1 MAGVRYEGK
10 APDGDD
16 GLVNRGWITDTAL
29 PAQAVTNEFINGEI
43 NRVVTT
49 NNLQGKTYVDTQ
61 DGLVAKIAD
70 VNAAD
75 NLFLNASARGT
86 TVASL
91 DGTTSQGVGGML
103 ITSQVDAATLVTDCI
118 ARSHVGVTAANFTA
132 SVTSNETTTRNKLL
146 ATVTIPDPG
155 FPYHPLPFGFVA
167 GQAGGTPGL
176 YPWNGNGILGQLT
189 VCPAA
194 GSGDTIYGL
203 GACGDTPSAALYP
216 ILPYAASNTTPT
228 TRPAT
233 NGSLTLNLYGCCLQG
248 NGYTFLAAGLSFYVI
263 VIPAM

>member
-1 MAGVRYEGK
+1 MAGVRYEGR

-29 PAQAVTNEFINGEI
+29 PAQAVTAEFINGEI

-49 NNLQGKTYVDTQ
+49 NNLQGKKYVDDQ
-61 DGLVAKIAD
+61 DLLVAKLAD
-70 VNAAD
+70 VTTAD
-75 NLFLNASARGT
+75 NLRLNSSARGT

-91 DGTTSQGVGGML
+91 NASGTLLTGQFD
-103 ITSQVDAATLVTDCI
+103 TATLVTNCV
-118 ARSHVGVTAANFTA
+118 ARSHVGVTAATLINA
-132 SVTSNETTTRNKLL
+132 VTSTETTTRNRLL

-155 FPYHPLPFGFVA
+155 FPYHPLPFGSVA
-167 GQAGGTPGL
+167 AQAGGTPGL
-176 YPWNGNGILGQLT
+176 YPWNGNGIVGQLT
-189 VCPAA
+189 VCPPA

-203 GACGDTPSAALYP
+203 GVCSDSPAAALYP

-228 TRPAT
+228 TRPAV
-233 NGSLTLNLYGCCLQG
+233 NGSLTLNLYGCCLQN

>member
-1 MAGVRYEGK
+1 MARVRYEGK

-16 GLVNRGWITDTAL
+16 GLVSRGWVTGTAL
-29 PAQAVTNEFINGEI
+29 PEQAVTTEFINGEI
-43 NRVVTT
+43 TRVVTA
-49 NNLQGKTYVDTQ
+49 NNLQGKSYVDAQ
-61 DGLVAKIAD
+61 DLLVAKLAD
-70 VNAAD
+70 VQAAD
-75 NLFLNASARGT
+75 NLYLNSSARGT

-91 DGTTSQGVGGML
+91 NASGTLTS
-103 ITSQVDAATLVTDCI
+103 TQVDTATLVTDCV
-118 ARSHVGVTAANFTA
+118 ARSHAATGASFSG
-132 SVTSNETTTRNKLL
+132 SVTSTTTITRDKLL

-155 FPYHPLPFGFVA
+155 FSYHPLPFGFVS

-203 GACGDTPSAALYP
+203 GACSDTPSATLYP

-228 TRPAT
+228 TRPAV

-248 NGYTFLAAGLSFYVI
+248 NGYTFLAAGLGFYVI